1 MSHWQDRF
9 LGSGAL
15 GRELSAFEHEFFQYL
30 PADIA
35 AIRQAFRPKYRNAV
49 AIQLGFMRLTGSRL
63 DEMNVVPRGL
73 LKIIGAQFG
82 EMPPNI
88 ASLRSMY
95 TRVNTRREHQAWV
108 MERLGVRCHSKRQ
121 ENMLL
126 AAMREASHTVEPI
139 DRLVAKARQWLF
151 DKQLLVPPKG
161 RCTTFVP
168 GPRATRKSPP
178 IARFARP

>member
-15 GRELSAFEHEFFQYL
+15 ARELSAFEHEFFQYSAVDL
-30 PADIA
+30 A
-35 AIRQAFRPKYRNAV
+35 AIRQAFRPKYRIAV

-73 LKIIGAQFG
+73 LKIVGEQFG
-82 EMPPNI
+82 ETPPNI

-108 MERLGVRCHSKRQ
+108 MERLGVQCHSKRQ

-126 AAMREASHTVEPI
+126 AAMREASHTVESI

-151 DKQLLVPPKG
+151 DKNCWFPPKG
-161 RCTTFVP
+161 HCTTFVP
-168 GPRATRKSPP
+168 GPRATRRPPP